1 MLAAPLP
8 RRCLS
13 YEKKNWAFFLFF
25 SLQARKAFFLG
36 PLSATQ
42 ALPKL
47 LAATSS
53 FTQIPVVSASP
64 SNAQARFIFD
74 LFVIG
79 EREKIVLWL
88 GHPNFITH
96 PTMIGSRQN
105 SLHLNCITTADK
117 WVCKPTVKLLFLFI
131 SVWRPPMFMSRR
143 EYPMRWMFLNWTLQ
157 TLLLLGIR
165 FFTQL
170 SFDANANETLI
181 WRRGSD
187 FGCCSCR
194 SQRKERRRRHRI
206 LQKSGM
212 IICPLNTER
221 TLKKVDIH
229 KRYSYYSLSFRS
241 NWKGGI

>member
-25 SLQARKAFFLG
+25 SLQAWKAFFLG

-131 SVWRPPMFMSRR
+131 SVWLPPMFICPGEKIPNEMNVF
-143 EYPMRWMFLNWTLQ
+143 ELNPPNPFTFRNQVLHPIVIRCQCQWDAHLTKRQ
-157 TLLLLGIR
+157 WFWLL
-165 FFTQL
+165 QL
-170 SFDANANETLI
+170 S
-181 WRRGSD
+181 
-187 FGCCSCR
+187 
-194 SQRKERRRRHRI
+194 
-206 LQKSGM
+206 
-212 IICPLNTER
+212 
-221 TLKKVDIH
+221 
-229 KRYSYYSLSFRS
+229 
-241 NWKGGI
+241 